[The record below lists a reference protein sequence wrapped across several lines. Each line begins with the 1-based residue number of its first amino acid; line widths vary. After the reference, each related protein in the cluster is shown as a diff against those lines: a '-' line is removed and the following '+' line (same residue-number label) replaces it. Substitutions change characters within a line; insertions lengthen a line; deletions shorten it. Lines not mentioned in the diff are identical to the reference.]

1 MTIRSPQPTPAIWPP
16 AASRTVLRWI
26 TLVLV
31 IAVAWL
37 AFKPSGGPEAGLPW
51 DKANHALAFAVL
63 TAVSALGWPRLGLRR
78 LAVIMLLGGIVI
90 ELIQGLPVIGRDAD
104 VWDVAAD
111 MAGFGLGG
119 LGVLMLRT
127 AFGRATDRI
136 GGRVRE

>member
-1 MTIRSPQPTPAIWPP
+1 MTNRSSQPAPANWPP
-16 AASRTVLRWI
+16 AVSRTVLRWI

-37 AFKPSGGPEAGLPW
+37 AFKPSGGPDAGLPW

-63 TAVSALGWPRLGLRR
+63 TLVSALGWPRLGLGR

-90 ELIQGLPVIGRDAD
+90 ELVQGLPVIGRDAD
-104 VWDVAAD
+104 GWDVAAD
-111 MAGFGLGG
+111 MAGVALGG

-127 AFGRATDRI
+127 AAGRVHDRV

>member
-1 MTIRSPQPTPAIWPP
+1 MTSRSSQPAPANWPP

-26 TLVLV
+26 TLILV

-37 AFKPSGGPEAGLPW
+37 AFKPSGGSDAGLPW

-63 TAVSALGWPRLGLRR
+63 TLVSALGWPRLGLGR

-90 ELIQGLPVIGRDAD
+90 ELVQGLPVVGRDAD
-104 VWDVAAD
+104 GWDVAAD
-111 MAGFGLGG
+111 MAGVGLGG
-119 LGVLMLRT
+119 LGVLLLRT
-127 AFGRATDRI
+127 AAGRAHDRV